1 MNESPYKALYLQEMS
16 ERLSG
21 IEKGLL
27 SLESSPGDKTVVD
40 ALFRHYHSMKGMS
53 ASMGYDPIKDFAHSQ
68 EDVLEGF
75 RSAGS
80 SPGKET
86 ISILFECLDAFRKFL
101 NMVENSEALKLD
113 TAPLM
118 KRLKESVLAAHESP
132 PSASAEPAKETG
144 AAITGSMQIS

>member
-40 ALFRHYHSMKGMS
+40 ALFRHYHSVKGMS
-53 ASMGYDPIKDFAHSQ
+53 ASMGYDPIKDFAHLQ

-80 SPGKET
+80 FPARLPSPSSSNALTRSKVPEHGRKLGSAQNGYRASHGK
-86 ISILFECLDAFRKFL
+86 A
-101 NMVENSEALKLD
+101 
-113 TAPLM
+113 
-118 KRLKESVLAAHESP
+118 
-132 PSASAEPAKETG
+132 
-144 AAITGSMQIS
+144 